1 MKTELNG
8 LVLLLAVQSFA
19 GRVCAQGTFQNLG
32 FEQANVPPVPAG
44 QSGGFVAA
52 SNGLPSWIAY
62 YGINQATQILHNDF
76 TTGSVNI
83 SILGPTNGPL
93 SLPILEG
100 NYSAFIQAGIDN
112 ITGTSLI
119 SAAIA
124 QTGVIPLGTESLQFE
139 LGPVFALGTFDVT
152 FAGQDIPYV
161 PLSSTAAYTV
171 YGGDISSF
179 AGQTNELR
187 FTAAAMP
194 VGQPSSFELDSI
206 VFSTSPIPEPG
217 TWALLLCGAAAFGV
231 NRWRKLKAV

>member
-1 MKTELNG
+1 MRRIALS
-8 LVLLLAVQSFA
+8 LVISLGCLSNTC
-19 GRVCAQGTFQNLG
+19 RAQGTFQNLG

-52 SNGLPSWIAY
+52 SNGLPGWIAY

-93 SLPILEG
+93 SLPIIEG

-124 QTGVIPLGTESLQFE
+124 QTGVIPLGTESIEFKL
-139 LGPVFALGTFDVT
+139 LPTTSYSGFAVT
-152 FAGQDIPYV
+152 FAGQNISYGPI
-161 PLSSTAAYTV
+161 SSTANYILF
-171 YGGDISSF
+171 GGDVSSF

-187 FTAAAMP
+187 FTASPTASDP
-194 VGQPSSFELDSI
+194 FSSYELDSI

-217 TWALLLCGAAAFGV
+217 TWALLLCGAAVLGLY
-231 NRWRKLKAV
+231 RWRKLKMV